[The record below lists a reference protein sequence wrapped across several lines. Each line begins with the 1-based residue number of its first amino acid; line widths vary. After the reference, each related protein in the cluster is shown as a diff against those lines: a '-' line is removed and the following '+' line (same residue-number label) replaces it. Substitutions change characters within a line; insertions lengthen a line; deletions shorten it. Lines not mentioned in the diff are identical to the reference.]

1 MNWDIRRV
9 RETGSTNEDAFLLG
23 RSGAPAGVVCVAES
37 QRSGRGRMDRSWF
50 SPPGVGLYCSV
61 LLRPFISLRDAGLL
75 SFCAALAMTD
85 TVRACG
91 VPASVKWPNDVVC
104 DGRKICGILSA
115 CEGDGSGL
123 RFAVV
128 GSGLNLLPGSY
139 PQELRSRAAC
149 LADFGVNPEPEELLH
164 SYLDALAANVETLE
178 RNGFSPLRRRLEKV
192 CVLISRTVTVS
203 GGQNAEGV
211 AESIGDH
218 GELFLRAADGSL
230 LSITCGDVSVRGV
243 NGYV

>member
-1 MNWDIRRV
+1 MKKWIII
-9 RETGSTNEDAFLLG
+9 L
-23 RSGAPAGVVCVAES
+23 
-37 QRSGRGRMDRSWF
+37 
-50 SPPGVGLYCSV
+50 
-61 LLRPFISLRDAGLL
+61 
-75 SFCAALAMTD
+75 AALAMTD

-104 DGRKICGILSA
+104 DGHKICGILSA

-192 CVLISRTVTVS
+192 CVLISRPVTVS

-218 GELFLRAADGSL
+218 GELLLRAADGSL